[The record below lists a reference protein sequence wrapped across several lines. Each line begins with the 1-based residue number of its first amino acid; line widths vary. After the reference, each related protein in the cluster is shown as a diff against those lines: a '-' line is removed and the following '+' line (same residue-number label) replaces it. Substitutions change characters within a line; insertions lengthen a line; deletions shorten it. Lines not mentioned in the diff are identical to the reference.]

1 MKKIL
6 LVPLDERP
14 CCFEFQ
20 EQMAKDTDIRI
31 IKPPRSLLP
40 DKKKFADPEKLF
52 AWMEENADGCDG
64 AHCCDRR
71 ARLFRNASLAHS

>member
-1 MKKIL
+1 
-6 LVPLDERP
+6 
-14 CCFEFQ
+14 
-20 EQMAKDTDIRI
+20 MAKDTDIRI

-64 AHCCDRR
+64 AIVAIDALVYSECFPR
-71 ARLFRNASLAHS
+71 AFMIFRFLS